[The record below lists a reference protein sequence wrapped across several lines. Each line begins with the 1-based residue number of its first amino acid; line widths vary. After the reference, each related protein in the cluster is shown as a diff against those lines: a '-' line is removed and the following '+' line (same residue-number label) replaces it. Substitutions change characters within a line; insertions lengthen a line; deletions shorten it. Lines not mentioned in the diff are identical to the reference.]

1 MGFGGF
7 NMHPRQG
14 LVTKYLSDE
23 FMDCVK
29 ACIEK
34 AESENMEAW
43 FYELIVKAPFGENIS
58 VENYFLTGNF
68 GVSVMGD
75 DARLTSPK
83 AALYYSDVTAQGL
96 PFYGGAIEYE
106 IPFECEKGAIE
117 AGAEIYAGV
126 TASASLDGKEIGKLA
141 FTPYK
146 TERVSVDAGKHVLK
160 IKVFLS
166 RVNSFGALHACTRK
180 RYFGVDSRMTEGSDY
195 SREYILR
202 PSGLFKAPYVNFI
215 KE

>member
-1 MGFGGF
+1 MNGEEKPIKENGYFTDRHIKTTDVGYVKK
-7 NMHPRQG
+7 G
-14 LVTKYLSDE
+14 L
-23 FMDCVK
+23 
-29 ACIEK
+29 
-34 AESENMEAW
+34 N
-43 FYELIVKAPFGENIS
+43 ELIVKAPFGENIS
-58 VENYFLTGNF
+58 VENYFLTGDF

-75 DARLTSPK
+75 DARLSSPK

-96 PFYGGAIEYE
+96 PFYG
-106 IPFECEKGAIE
+106 GAIE

-146 TERVSVDAGKHVLK
+146 TERVSVGAGKHVLK

-180 RYFGVDSRMTEGSDY
+180 RYFGVDSWMTEDSDY